1 MSGNDTALERDH
13 AISKAERAR
22 RLEAAVM
29 DSPAPVI
36 CISNERGRYVFV
48 NQAFADLIGRPL
60 TEVMTSDPYE
70 VWIAISSPE
79 EFERQRREARRV
91 GTGEIAGY
99 QMDLHVKPANGEPR
113 PVRTTVVGTRDE
125 RGQLA
130 YITVH
135 YTDLGAQRAAER
147 ARDRAESLLLQAQK
161 LDALGKLAGGVAH
174 DFNNRLLVIIG
185 YGEIVKSQLPPGDPL
200 IEEVDMI
207 VSSANRAAELS
218 RQLLAYSRKQVLMPS
233 SFDLNAAVANTH
245 RMFERLAS
253 DTIDVTTN
261 LCAQR
266 FAFSDQGQIEQVIL
280 NLAINARDAMPGGGR
295 LTLETADVTITAP
308 DGEEPK
314 VLPGRRSPPAAL
326 APGDYVKLVVTDTGT
341 GITDD
346 VVPHIFEPFFTT
358 KGPGQ
363 GTGLGLSMVEGIV
376 RQSGGA
382 IDLATRVGEGTCVSV
397 YLPCARS
404 VEEQPPVSSDAV
416 TSNAPGLETVLVCD
430 DDDAVRRLVVDVIG
444 LRAHRVF
451 QASSAPEAIDLA
463 ARHDG
468 RIDLLITDVVMP
480 GPSGIELAAEL
491 RKRDPELRVLYI
503 SGYTDRLEHLAG
515 SLDRRSRF
523 MAKPFVPAQ
532 LIQMVSA
539 FFEPA
544 RKRHEEPASPLR
556 TRAGR

>member
-200 IEEVDMI
+200 IE
-207 VSSANRAAELS
+207 
-218 RQLLAYSRKQVLMPS
+218 
-233 SFDLNAAVANTH
+233 
-245 RMFERLAS
+245 
-253 DTIDVTTN
+253 DV
-261 LCAQR
+261 
-266 FAFSDQGQIEQVIL
+266 
-280 NLAINARDAMPGGGR
+280 
-295 LTLETADVTITAP
+295 
-308 DGEEPK
+308 
-314 VLPGRRSPPAAL
+314 
-326 APGDYVKLVVTDTGT
+326 
-341 GITDD
+341 
-346 VVPHIFEPFFTT
+346 
-358 KGPGQ
+358 
-363 GTGLGLSMVEGIV
+363 
-376 RQSGGA
+376 
-382 IDLATRVGEGTCVSV
+382 
-397 YLPCARS
+397 
-404 VEEQPPVSSDAV
+404 
-416 TSNAPGLETVLVCD
+416 
-430 DDDAVRRLVVDVIG
+430 
-444 LRAHRVF
+444 
-451 QASSAPEAIDLA
+451 
-463 ARHDG
+463 
-468 RIDLLITDVVMP
+468 
-480 GPSGIELAAEL
+480 
-491 RKRDPELRVLYI
+491 
-503 SGYTDRLEHLAG
+503 
-515 SLDRRSRF
+515 
-523 MAKPFVPAQ
+523 
-532 LIQMVSA
+532 
-539 FFEPA
+539 
-544 RKRHEEPASPLR
+544 
-556 TRAGR
+556 